1 MSSDKL
7 LSAVHQTTNQILDD
21 ATKVQELLRINDDMN
36 VMETDDAVV
45 MEIGVGPDQ
54 SDGASS
60 SRNMS
65 ESSTDQHATQVQT
78 ETNNMNGQQQQ
89 PSTSNDET
97 SLAMTM
103 APTTTAIETAAAT
116 ERSINMVASRCQR
129 QMAELIVC
137 IGKSFSNPAVTR
149 TRQRAAQNLQLN
161 QDTLKKDYQEVSKLI
176 FSSFRRLLHSSENDN
191 TS

>member
-137 IGKSFSNPAVTR
+137 IGKSFSNPTVTR